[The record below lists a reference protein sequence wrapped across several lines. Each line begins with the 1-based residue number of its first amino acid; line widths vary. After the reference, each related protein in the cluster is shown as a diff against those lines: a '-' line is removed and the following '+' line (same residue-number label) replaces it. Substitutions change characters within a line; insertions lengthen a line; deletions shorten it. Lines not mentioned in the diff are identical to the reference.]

1 LPTFLY
7 QDKKVGQGLRDEIPF
22 GECLGYYSLKLY
34 LIKGCCLSETLN
46 FNNMKGILL
55 IILFFVITAASG
67 QHSRNAYVDDEGVL
81 RWEHDQSEIVGFGV
95 NYSVPFAHAFRMAER
110 MGIDHEEAIRQDVY
124 HFARL
129 DLDLYRVHVWDTE
142 ISDSVGNLL
151 ENEHLRLFD
160 FAIHEMKKRGM
171 RFVITPIAF
180 WGNGWPEP
188 DEDTPGFSNKYGKDA
203 CLTNPDAIK
212 AQANYLE
219 QFLNHKNAFT
229 GIAYKDD
236 PDVIAFEVSNEPHH
250 GGSEEEV
257 KSYINKMV
265 ASMKK
270 TGLQKPVF
278 YNMSHSIHLADAY
291 MEADVDGGTFQW
303 YPSGLVANH
312 ALKGNYLPHVAEYKI
327 PYEDHPGFKNK
338 AKIVY
343 EFDPADVAGNY
354 MYPAM
359 ARSFREAGLQLATHF
374 AYDAMFLAP
383 FNTNYG
389 THFMNMAYAP
399 QKALSLKIAS
409 AVFHEIPR
417 NADFGAFPGNNVFGD
432 FRVSYEQNLAE
443 YLSENRFFYTNNT
456 SSVPSETSKLK
467 EIAGFGNSPV
477 VKYDGRGAYFLD
489 EIEPGVWRLEIMPD
503 AFWLK
508 DPYSPV
514 DPNVQKAAVLHAE
527 HSMTIHLPQLGDTFS
542 AKGINE
548 GNALTAIANE
558 GEINL
563 TPGVYLLRKKGVT
576 AKIDAQ
582 SAFKNIL
589 LNEYVAPATDLDT
602 LLVHNKTS
610 QSMNMSDEVEISFD
624 VISAEKPEEVAVF
637 VGEGHYRSRRFEAK
651 EISLNHYRAL
661 LPDEF
666 NRQQTLNYYIG
677 VKHPDG
683 NWKTFPSG
691 IAGSPGDWDFSP
703 RQGYNLDISPDDA
716 PLLLWSAD
724 DHEFS
729 SSFWQQGVGVL
740 PNFNRRVLSY
750 NFTPDDTDCSV
761 DEPFHAF
768 KYYFGEQIAG
778 RKKNILSK
786 EKLVLKAGV
795 RSGMPPVLHIS
806 LIDKSGLVRKY
817 QMKLN
822 DHDEFYTVSLNNFD
836 AGRIAVVP
844 RPFPD
849 YLPWFAGSENNTDFN
864 LDEIEFL
871 QIVLPAQKV
880 EGAID
885 FYLEEVW
892 LE

>member
-1 LPTFLY
+1 M
-7 QDKKVGQGLRDEIPF
+7 RE
-22 GECLGYYSLKLY
+22 
-34 LIKGCCLSETLN
+34 
-46 FNNMKGILL
+46 ILL
-55 IILFFVITAASG
+55 IILFFVFAAVSG
-67 QHSRNAYVDDEGVL
+67 QHSRHAYVDDEGVL
-81 RWEHDQSEIVGFGV
+81 RWQDDQSEIRGFGV

-110 MGIDHEEAIRQDVY
+110 MDIDLEEAIRQDVY

-160 FAIHEMKKRGM
+160 FAIQEMKKRGM

-203 CLTNPDAIK
+203 CLTNSDAIE

-219 QFLNHKNAFT
+219 QFLNHKNSFT

-236 PDVIAFEVSNEPHH
+236 PDVIAFEISNEPHH
-250 GGSEEEV
+250 KGSVEEV
-257 KSYINKMV
+257 KSYINKMIS
-265 ASMKK
+265 SMKK

-291 MEADVDGGTFQW
+291 MEADSDGGTFQW

-312 ALKGNYLPHVAEYKI
+312 ALEGNYLPHVAEYKI
-327 PYEDHPGFKNK
+327 PYEDHLGFKRK

-359 ARSFREAGLQLATHF
+359 ARSFREAGLQLATQF
-374 AYDAMFLAP
+374 AYDALFLAP

-389 THFMNMAYAP
+389 THFMNLAYAP

-417 NADFGAFPGNNVFGD
+417 NADFGAFPGNNSFD
-432 FRVSYEQNLAE
+432 NFRVSYEENLAE
-443 YLSENRFFYTNNT
+443 YLSENRFYYTSNT
-456 SSVPSETSKLK
+456 TSMPSDISELK
-467 EIAGFGNSPV
+467 EIAGFGSSPV
-477 VKYDGRGAYFLD
+477 VKYNGLGAYFLD
-489 EIEPGVWRLEIMPD
+489 EIEPGIWRLEVMPD

-514 DPNVQKAAVLHAE
+514 DPNVQKTAVLHAE
-527 HSMTIHLPQLGDTFS
+527 HSMTIQLPQLGDAFS
-542 AKGINE
+542 AQGINE
-548 GNALTAIANE
+548 ANSLVAIANE
-558 GEINL
+558 GAIDL
-563 TPGVYLLRKKGVT
+563 TPGVYLLRKKGFST
-576 AKIDAQ
+576 KIDVQ
-582 SAFKNIL
+582 SPFKNIV
-589 LNEYVAPATDLDT
+589 LNEYVAPASDLDT
-602 LLVHNKTS
+602 VLVQNKTP
-610 QSMNMSDEVEISFD
+610 QSINMSDEVEISFD

-637 VGEGHYRSRRFEAK
+637 VGEGQYRSRRFEAE
-651 EISLNHYRAL
+651 EIAPDQYRAL
-661 LPDEF
+661 LPDEL
-666 NRQQTLNYYIG
+666 NRHQTLNYYIG
-677 VKHPDG
+677 VKQPDAG
-683 NWKTFPSG
+683 WRTFPSG
-691 IAGSPGDWDFSP
+691 IAGNPGDWDFSS
-703 RQGYNLDISPDDA
+703 RQGYSLDILPDDS

-729 SSFWQQGVGVL
+729 SSSWRQGVGVL
-740 PNFNRRVLSY
+740 PDFNRRVLSY
-750 NFTPDDTDCSV
+750 NFTPDEADFSG

-768 KYYFGEQIAG
+768 KYYFGEKIAG
-778 RKKNILSK
+778 RQKSILSK
-786 EKLVLKAGV
+786 EKLVLKAKV
-795 RSGMPPVLHIS
+795 RSGTPPELHIS

-817 QMKLN
+817 PMKLN
-822 DHDEFYTVSLNNFD
+822 AHDEFYTVSLNDFNV
-836 AGRIAVVP
+836 GPIAIVP

-849 YLPWFAGSENNTDFN
+849 FLPWFAGPGDAADFN
-864 LDEIEFL
+864 MAEIEMV
-871 QIVLPAQKV
+871 QIVLPAQEV
-880 EGAID
+880 EGAFD
-885 FYLEEVW
+885 FYLDDIW

>member
-1 LPTFLY
+1 M
-7 QDKKVGQGLRDEIPF
+7 R
-22 GECLGYYSLKLY
+22 
-34 LIKGCCLSETLN
+34 ET
-46 FNNMKGILL
+46 LL
-55 IILFFVITAASG
+55 IILFFVFAAASG
-67 QHSRNAYVDDEGVL
+67 QPSRHAYVDDDGVL
-81 RWEHDQSEIVGFGV
+81 RWDDDQSEIVGFGV

-151 ENEHLRLFD
+151 ENEHLWLFD

-203 CLTNPDAIK
+203 CLTNPDAIE

-219 QFLNHKNAFT
+219 QFLYHKNSYT

-250 GGSEEEV
+250 GGSVEEV
-257 KSYINKMV
+257 KAYINRMV
-265 ASMKK
+265 SSMKK

-343 EFDPADVAGNY
+343 EFDPADVSGNY
-354 MYPAM
+354 MYPVM
-359 ARSFREAGLQLATHF
+359 GRSFREAGLQLATQF

-389 THFMNMAYAP
+389 THFMNLAYAP

-417 NADFGAFPGNNVFGD
+417 NADFGDFPENNVFGD
-432 FRVSYEQNLAE
+432 VRVSYEQNLAE

-456 SSVPSETSKLK
+456 FSMPSDVSKLK
-467 EIAGFGNSPV
+467 EIAGFGSSPV
-477 VKYDGRGAYFLD
+477 VKYSGQGAYFLD
-489 EIEPGVWRLEIMPD
+489 EIESGIWRLEMMPD
-503 AFWLK
+503 ALWLM
-508 DPYSPV
+508 DPYSSV
-514 DPNVQKAAVLHAE
+514 DPNVQKAAVLHAA
-527 HSMTIHLPQLGDTFS
+527 HSITIHLPQLGDAFS
-542 AKGINE
+542 AQAIND
-548 GNALTAIANE
+548 GNSLVAIADE
-558 GEINL
+558 GAIDL

-576 AKIDAQ
+576 TKIDVQ
-582 SAFKNIL
+582 SPFKNIV
-589 LNEYVAPATDLDT
+589 LNEFVAPASDLDT
-602 LLVHNKTS
+602 LLVQNKTS

-624 VISAEKPEEVAVF
+624 VISAEKPDEVAVF
-637 VGEGHYRSRRFEAK
+637 VGEGHYHSRRFDAE
-651 EISLNHYRAL
+651 EIVTNQYRVL
-661 LPDEF
+661 LPEDF
-666 NRQQTLNYYIG
+666 NRNQTLNYYIG
-677 VKHPDG
+677 VRQTG
-683 NWKTFPSG
+683 SGWRTFPSG
-691 IAGSPGDWDFSP
+691 IAGNPRDWDFSS
-703 RQGYNLDISPDDA
+703 RQSYRLDILPDDA

-724 DHEFS
+724 DYEFS
-729 SSFWQQGVGVL
+729 ASSWRQGIGVV
-740 PNFNRRVLSY
+740 PNSNRRVLSY
-750 NFTPDDTDCSV
+750 HFSPDIANLAN

-768 KYYFGEQIAG
+768 KYYFKEKIAG
-778 RKKNILSK
+778 RQKSILSK
-786 EKLVLKAGV
+786 EKLVLKAKV
-795 RSGMPPVLHIS
+795 RAGMPPVLHVS

-822 DHDEFYTVSLNNFD
+822 AHDEFYMVSLEDFD
-836 AGRIAVVP
+836 AGPIAIVP
-844 RPFPD
+844 RSFPD
-849 YLPWFAGSENNTDFN
+849 YLPWFVGPGDATDFN
-864 LDEIEFL
+864 MAEIEMV
-871 QIVLPAQKV
+871 QIVLPAQEF
-880 EGAID
+880 EGVFGFYID
-885 FYLEEVW
+885 ELW